1 MAFIKTNLFLLALI
15 FTACSEFPDVKP
27 TVLDTQL
34 EEGRVYNIIDKK
46 NFTIQYSHS
55 ITIPEMNGYFCL
67 SQEDFAAVKKYAVDN
82 QNKCNR
88 Q

>member
-1 MAFIKTNLFLLALI
+1 MGFIKTSLVLFVVFLS
-15 FTACSEFPDVKP
+15 ACSEFPDIHP

-34 EEGRVYNIIDKK
+34 EEGRVYNVIDKK

-67 SQEDFAAVKKYAVDN
+67 SQADFAAVKKYAVDN

>member
-1 MAFIKTNLFLLALI
+1 MAFIKTSLVLFIVFLA
-15 FTACSEFPDVKP
+15 ACSEFPDVRP

-34 EEGRVYNIIDKK
+34 GEGRVYNIIDKK

-67 SQEDFAAVKKYAVDN
+67 SQADFAAVKKYAVDH
-82 QNKCNR
+82 QNACQK
-88 Q
+88 